1 LALIFDL
8 QLIEELSEGNNSM
21 FRTISHCRICGSG
34 HLVSVMALG
43 EQTLTGVFPRSRT
56 DKITS
61 GPVELVK
68 CAAEDG
74 CGLVQLK
81 QSYDLSEM
89 YGMNYGYR
97 SGLNASM
104 VRHLQSKVA
113 KILAMGVLEPGDL
126 VIDIG
131 SNDATTLRAYPQ
143 GQYQLVGID
152 PTGIKFSSY
161 YPAEIRLIPEFFS
174 ADAVAKALAGR
185 KAKVITSFSMF
196 YDLED
201 PIAFAREI
209 EGSLDD
215 EGVWIFE
222 QSYLPA
228 MLRTNSF
235 DTICHEH
242 LEFYALKQ
250 ITWIA
255 DKAGLKVLDVEF
267 NDVNGGSFSIT
278 AAKTTAKRQPNS
290 GRLNKVLADEMGL
303 GLDTTQAFDGFK
315 HRVEEA
321 RNALMNF
328 LKKAK
333 IDGKRVC
340 GLGAS
345 TKGNVL
351 LQYYGIDDQ
360 LLPEIGDV
368 NEDKF
373 GAFTPGT
380 LIPLVPEDQVLAS
393 NPDYL
398 LVLPW
403 HFRAFFES
411 LPKMK
416 GRTLVFPLP
425 NFEVIRLAG

>member
-1 LALIFDL
+1 MI
-8 QLIEELSEGNNSM
+8 
-21 FRTISHCRICGSG
+21 RTITKCRICGSDQ
-34 HLVSVMALG
+34 LTSVMSLG
-43 EQTLTGVFPRSRT
+43 EQALTGVFPHSRT
-56 DKITS
+56 EKITT
-61 GPVELVK
+61 GPVDLVK
-68 CAAEDG
+68 CAAKDG

-104 VRHLQSKVA
+104 VRHLHSKVA
-113 KILAMGVLEPGDL
+113 KVMALEILKPRDL

-143 GQYQLVGID
+143 GRYQLVGID
-152 PTGIKFSSY
+152 PTGVKFSSY
-161 YPAEIRLIPEFFS
+161 YPPEIRLISEFFS
-174 ADAVAKALAGR
+174 AEAVSKALSGK

-201 PIAFAREI
+201 PISFAREI
-209 EGSLDD
+209 EGSLDE

-250 ITWIA
+250 INWIA

-267 NDVNGGSFSIT
+267 NDINGGSFSIT
-278 AAKTTAKRQPNS
+278 AAKANATHQPNVE
-290 GRLNKVLADEMGL
+290 RLNKILADEKEL
-303 GLDTTQAFDGFK
+303 GLDTTKAFDDFK
-315 HRVEEA
+315 LRVEQA
-321 RNALMNF
+321 RTALMNF
-328 LKKAK
+328 LIDAKKE
-333 IDGKRVC
+333 GKRVC

-360 LLPEIGDV
+360 LLSEIGEV

-411 LPKMK
+411 LPKLK
-416 GRTLVFPLP
+416 GRNLLFPLP
-425 NFEVIRLAG
+425 RFETVRA

>member
-1 LALIFDL
+1 
-8 QLIEELSEGNNSM
+8 M
-21 FRTISHCRICGSG
+21 FKTISNCRVCGG
-34 HLVSVMALG
+34 TQLTTVMSLG
-43 EQTLTGVFPRSRT
+43 DQVLTGVFPKSISE
-56 DKITS
+56 KITS

-68 CAAEDG
+68 CSSVDG
-74 CGLVQLK
+74 CGLVQLR

-89 YGMNYGYR
+89 YGLNYGYR
-97 SGLNASM
+97 SGLNSSM
-104 VRHLQSKVA
+104 VRHLESKVK
-113 KILAMGVLEPGDL
+113 KILASGVLEPGDL

-131 SNDATTLRAYPQ
+131 SNDATTLRAYPKDK
-143 GQYQLVGID
+143 YQLIGVD
-152 PTGIKFSSY
+152 PTGIKFASY
-161 YPAEIRLIPEFFS
+161 YPEEISLISDFFS
-174 ADAVAKALAGR
+174 AKSIAEKLAGK

-209 EGSLDD
+209 EGALADD
-215 EGVWIFE
+215 GVWIFE

-250 ITWIA
+250 INWIA

-267 NDVNGGSFSIT
+267 NDINGGSFSIV
-278 AAKTTAKRQPNS
+278 AAKCDSKRPVNS
-290 GRLNKVLADEMGL
+290 AWLSKVLEDEAAL
-303 GLDTTQAFDGFK
+303 GLDSTEAFDAFK
-315 HRVEEA
+315 LRVEAARAELMRFLVEA
-321 RNALMNF
+321 
-328 LKKAK
+328 KST
-333 IDGKRVC
+333 GKSVC

-351 LQYYGIDDQ
+351 LQYFQIDAN
-360 LLPEIGDV
+360 LVREIGEV

-373 GAFTPGT
+373 GSFTPGT
-380 LIPLVPEDQVLAS
+380 VIPLVSEQHVLAS

-411 LPKMK
+411 LPSMK
-416 GRTLVFPLP
+416 GRTLIFPLP
-425 NFEVIRLAG
+425 KFEIVKV

>member
-1 LALIFDL
+1 MI
-8 QLIEELSEGNNSM
+8 
-21 FRTISHCRICGSG
+21 RTISKCRICGSE
-34 HLVSVMALG
+34 HLISVMSMG
-43 EQTLTGVFPRSRT
+43 EQALTGVFPRSRT
-56 DKITS
+56 EEITT

-68 CAAEDG
+68 CAAVDG
-74 CGLVQLK
+74 CGLVQLR

-97 SGLNASM
+97 SGLNPSM
-104 VRHLQSKVA
+104 VRHLHSKVV
-113 KILAMGVLEPGDL
+113 KVLAMGILQPGDL
-126 VIDIG
+126 IIDIG

-161 YPAEIRLIPEFFS
+161 YPPAIRLIPEFFS
-174 ADAVAKALAGR
+174 ANAVAKALPGR
-185 KAKVITSFSMF
+185 KAKVITAFSMF

-228 MLRTNSF
+228 MLRSNSF

-250 ITWIA
+250 INWIA
-255 DKAGLKVLDVEF
+255 DRVGLKVLDVEF

-278 AAKTTAKRQPNS
+278 VAKARSKRQPRGEFLSNI
-290 GRLNKVLADEMGL
+290 LADEMKL
-303 GLDTTQAFDGFK
+303 GLDSTIAFVEFK
-315 HRVEEA
+315 LRVEEA

-328 LKKAK
+328 LHEARQS
-333 IDGKRVC
+333 GKRVC

-351 LQYYGIDDQ
+351 LQYYGINEE
-360 LLPEIGDV
+360 LLPVIGDV

-373 GAFTPGT
+373 GSFTPGT
-380 LIPLVPEDQVLAS
+380 LIPLVPEEQVLAS
-393 NPDYL
+393 KPDYL

-403 HFRAFFES
+403 HFRSFFES

-416 GRTLVFPLP
+416 GRNLVFPLP
-425 NFEVIRLAG
+425 RFEIVRG

>member
-1 LALIFDL
+1 
-8 QLIEELSEGNNSM
+8 M
-21 FRTISHCRICGSG
+21 FKTITKCRVCGG
-34 HLVSVMALG
+34 DHLVTVMDLG
-43 EQTLTGVFPRSRT
+43 EQALTGVFPRSKT
-56 DKITS
+56 EKITT

-68 CAAEDG
+68 CLGEGG

-81 QSYDLSEM
+81 HSYELSEM

-104 VRHLQSKVA
+104 VRHLHSKVA
-113 KILAMGVLEPGDL
+113 KILDMEVLKLGDL

-143 GQYQLVGID
+143 NQYQLVGVD
-152 PTGIKFSSY
+152 PTGVKFSSY
-161 YPAEIRLIPEFFS
+161 YPAEIALIADFFS
-174 ADAVAKALAGR
+174 AGVVARTLSGK
-185 KAKVITSFSMF
+185 KAKIITSFSMF

-201 PIAFAREI
+201 PVAFAREV
-209 EGSLDD
+209 EGVLDD

-250 ITWIA
+250 INWIA
-255 DKAGLKVLDVEF
+255 AKAGLKVLDVEF
-267 NDVNGGSFSIT
+267 NEINGGSFSIA
-278 AAKTTAKRQPNS
+278 AAKINSQRKPNS
-290 GRLNKVLADEMGL
+290 ELLNKIQADEVAL
-303 GLDTTQAFDGFK
+303 GLDGTKVFDDFK
-315 HRVEEA
+315 IRIEEA
-321 RNALMNF
+321 RNALMSF
-328 LKKAK
+328 LKEAKKA
-333 IDGKRVC
+333 GKSVC

-351 LQYYGIDDQ
+351 LQYYGIDDT
-360 LLPEIGDV
+360 LLREIGEV

-373 GAFTPGT
+373 GALTPGT
-380 LIPLVPEDQVLAS
+380 LIPLVREDQLLTS

-403 HFRAFFES
+403 HFRGFFES
-411 LPKMK
+411 LPAMK
-416 GRTLVFPLP
+416 GRKLVFPLP
-425 NFEVIRLAG
+425 NFEVIQL

>member
-1 LALIFDL
+1 MIH
-8 QLIEELSEGNNSM
+8 
-21 FRTISHCRICGSG
+21 TISKCRICGSDQ
-34 HLVSVMALG
+34 LISVMSVG
-43 EQTLTGVFPRSRT
+43 EQALTGVFPRSRT
-56 DKITS
+56 EKITT
-61 GPVELVK
+61 GPVDLVK
-68 CAAEDG
+68 CAAKDG

-104 VRHLQSKVA
+104 VRHLHTKAAKVMA
-113 KILAMGVLEPGDL
+113 LEILKPGDL

-143 GQYQLVGID
+143 GQYQLMGID
-152 PTGIKFSSY
+152 PTGVKFSSY
-161 YPAEIRLIPEFFS
+161 YPPEIRLIPEFFS
-174 ADAVAKALAGR
+174 AEAVSKALSGK

-209 EGSLDD
+209 EAALDD

-250 ITWIA
+250 INWIA

-267 NDVNGGSFSIT
+267 NDINGGSFSIT
-278 AAKTTAKRQPNS
+278 AAKENVTHQPNVEA
-290 GRLNKVLADEMGL
+290 LNKILADEKEL
-303 GLDTTQAFDGFK
+303 GLDTTKAFDDFK
-315 HRVEEA
+315 LRVEEA
-321 RNALMNF
+321 RAALMNF
-328 LKKAK
+328 LITAKKE
-333 IDGKRVC
+333 GKRVC

-360 LLPEIGDV
+360 LLSEIGEV

-373 GAFTPGT
+373 GGFTPGT
-380 LIPLVPEDQVLAS
+380 LIPLVPEDQVLGS

-403 HFRAFFES
+403 HFRAFFEA

-425 NFEVIRLAG
+425 NFEIVRVAG

>member
-1 LALIFDL
+1 
-8 QLIEELSEGNNSM
+8 M
-21 FRTISHCRICGSG
+21 FKTISKCRICGSK
-34 HLVSVMALG
+34 HLSTVMALG
-43 EQTLTGVFPRSRT
+43 EQALTGVFPRSLSE
-56 DKITS
+56 KITA

-68 CAAEDG
+68 CSGPDR

-97 SGLNASM
+97 SGLNDSM
-104 VRHLQSKVA
+104 ISHLHSKVQ
-113 KILAMGVLEPGDL
+113 KIMALGVLDTGDL

-131 SNDATTLRAYPQ
+131 SNDATTLRAYPKNRF
-143 GQYQLVGID
+143 QLVGID
-152 PTGIKFSSY
+152 PTGIKFSTY
-161 YPAEIRLIPEFFS
+161 YPEEIELISEFFS
-174 ADAVAKALAGR
+174 ANLVAKKLAGK

-201 PIAFAREI
+201 PVNFAQEI
-209 EGSLDD
+209 ESSLSDD
-215 EGVWIFE
+215 GIWIFE

-250 ITWIA
+250 INWIA

-278 AAKTTAKRQPNS
+278 AAKNNSKHVPNFEW
-290 GRLNKVLADEMGL
+290 LNKILEDEVSL
-303 GLDTTQAFDGFK
+303 GLDTTLAFDDFK
-315 HRVEEA
+315 TRVEES
-321 RNALMNF
+321 RNALLNF
-328 LKKAK
+328 LIEAKGSGKK
-333 IDGKRVC
+333 VC

-351 LQYYGIDDQ
+351 LQYFGITSD
-360 LLPEIGDV
+360 LIVSIGEV
-368 NEDKF
+368 NPDKF

-380 LIPLVPEDQVLAS
+380 LIPILSQDEVLKAK
-393 NPDYL
+393 PDYIV
-398 LVLPW
+398 VLPW
-403 HFRAFFES
+403 HFRDFFES
-411 LPKMK
+411 MHTLK
-416 GRTLVFPLP
+416 GSKLVFPLP
-425 NFEVIRLAG
+425 EFQIVTI

>member
-1 LALIFDL
+1 
-8 QLIEELSEGNNSM
+8 M
-21 FRTISHCRICGSG
+21 FRTISKCRICGSD
-34 HLVSVMALG
+34 HLMSVMDLG
-43 EQTLTGVFPRSRT
+43 EQSLTGVFPRSRT
-56 DKITS
+56 EKITS

-68 CAAEDG
+68 CIAKDG

-104 VRHLQSKVA
+104 VRHLRSKVEN
-113 KILAMGVLEPGDL
+113 ILATRVLEQGDL

-143 GQYQLVGID
+143 SQYQLVGID
-152 PTGIKFSSY
+152 PTGIKFASY
-161 YPAEIRLIPEFFS
+161 YPADITLIPEFFS
-174 ADAVAKALAGR
+174 AGAVAKVLAGK

-209 EGSLDD
+209 EGSLHD
-215 EGVWIFE
+215 EGIWIFE

-250 ITWIA
+250 INWIA
-255 DKAGLKVLDVEF
+255 EKAGLKVVDVEF
-267 NDVNGGSFSIT
+267 NDVNGGSFSVT
-278 AAKTTAKRQPNS
+278 AAKASAKRQPNITWLTKIL
-290 GRLNKVLADEMGL
+290 GEEVEL
-303 GLDTTQAFDGFK
+303 GLDSTKAFDGFK
-315 HRVEEA
+315 SRVEEA
-321 RNALMNF
+321 RSALINF

-333 IDGKRVC
+333 NDGKRVC

-351 LQYYGIDDQ
+351 LQYCGIDDQ
-360 LLPEIGDV
+360 LLAEIGEV

-380 LIPLVPEDQVLAS
+380 LIPLVSEDQVLAS

-416 GRTLVFPLP
+416 GRNLVFPLP
-425 NFEVIRLAG
+425 RFEVVRL

>member
-1 LALIFDL
+1 
-8 QLIEELSEGNNSM
+8 M
-21 FRTISHCRICGSG
+21 FKTISKCRICDSE
-34 HLVSVMALG
+34 HLASVMALG
-43 EQTLTGVFPRSRT
+43 EQALTGVFPHSRSE
-56 DKITS
+56 KITT

-68 CAAEDG
+68 CSGVGG

-81 QSYDLSEM
+81 QSYNLSEM

-104 VRHLQSKVA
+104 VRHLHSKVA
-113 KILAMGVLEPGDL
+113 KILTLDVLEPGDL

-131 SNDATTLRAYPQ
+131 SNDATTLRAYPENNF
-143 GQYQLVGID
+143 QLVGID

-161 YPAEIRLIPEFFS
+161 YPTEIALIAEFFS
-174 ADAVAKALAGR
+174 ADVVAKTLSGK
-185 KAKVITSFSMF
+185 KAKIITSFSML
-196 YDLED
+196 YDLEE

-209 EGSLDD
+209 EASLSDD
-215 EGVWIFE
+215 GVWIFE

-250 ITWIA
+250 INWIA

-278 AAKTTAKRQPNS
+278 AAKISSKRQPNS
-290 GRLNKVLADEMGL
+290 EWLNKILEDEVAL
-303 GLDTTQAFDGFK
+303 GLDSTRAFDGFK
-315 HRVEEA
+315 IRVEEA
-321 RNALMNF
+321 RIALMSF
-328 LKKAK
+328 LREAK
-333 IDGKRVC
+333 QNGKRVC

-351 LQYYGIDDQ
+351 LQYYGIDDK
-360 LLPEIGDV
+360 LLTEIGEV

-373 GAFTPGT
+373 GSFTPGAH
-380 LIPLVPEDQVLAS
+380 IPLVSEEQLLAS

-403 HFRAFFES
+403 HFRAFFLS
-411 LPKMK
+411 SPAMK
-416 GRTLVFPLP
+416 GRNLVFPLP
-425 NFEVIRLAG
+425 KFEIVQV

>member
-1 LALIFDL
+1 
-8 QLIEELSEGNNSM
+8 M
-21 FRTISHCRICGSG
+21 FKTISNCRICGG
-34 HLVSVMALG
+34 DQLATVMALG
-43 EQTLTGVFPRSRT
+43 DQALTGVFPRSRT
-56 DKITS
+56 EKVTT

-68 CAAEDG
+68 CFSADG

-89 YGMNYGYR
+89 YGLNYGYR

-104 VRHLQSKVA
+104 VRHLQSKVS
-113 KILAMGVLEPGDL
+113 KILASGVLESGDL

-131 SNDATTLRAYPQ
+131 SNDATTLLAYPQ
-143 GQYQLVGID
+143 DQYQLIGVD
-152 PTGIKFSSY
+152 PTGIKFASY
-161 YPAEIRLIPEFFS
+161 YPAGVTLIPDFFS
-174 ADAVAKALAGR
+174 AEAITTRLAGK

-201 PIAFAREI
+201 PINFACEI
-209 EGSLDD
+209 EGALAD

-250 ITWIA
+250 IHWIA

-267 NDVNGGSFSIT
+267 NEVNGGSFSIT
-278 AAKTTAKRQPNS
+278 AAKLNSKRRVNTEW
-290 GRLNKVLADEMGL
+290 LEKILEDEVAL
-303 GLDTTQAFDGFK
+303 GLDTARAFDAFK
-315 HRVEEA
+315 TRVEEA
-321 RNALMNF
+321 RAALTDF
-328 LKKAK
+328 LEEAK
-333 IDGKRVC
+333 RSGKTVC

-351 LQYYGIDDQ
+351 LQYFGINDK
-360 LLPEIGDV
+360 LVREIGEV

-373 GAFTPGT
+373 GSFTPGT
-380 LIPLVPEDQVLAS
+380 LIPLVPEKQVLAS

-398 LVLPW
+398 LILPW
-403 HFRAFFES
+403 HFRNFFES
-411 LPKMK
+411 LPAMK

-425 NFEVIRLAG
+425 KLEIVKI